1 MTIRNVGNP
10 YGPSRSAPVAP
21 AKQAPGGTTPSASP
35 AAAPAAPRGDSVQ
48 ISDAARALAGSEG
61 GARAS
66 SSLSADRV
74 SELRQ
79 KVLEGAYDSVQVVD
93 QVAKRVLSSGDL

>member
-21 AKQAPGGTTPSASP
+21 AKQAPGGATPSASP
-35 AAAPAAPRGDSVQ
+35 AAAPAAPRSDSVQ

-66 SSLSADRV
+66 SLSADRV

-79 KVLEGAYDSVQVVD
+79 KVLEGAYNSVQVVD